1 MNKLLATLPALVLAL
16 APPASAEEG
25 FRDTFSDTW
34 VAVDGLGRR
43 TPTSAEVGPPR
54 EGKTV
59 AMFYFLWLGRSGE
72 DGPFDIAKIL
82 QASPNAMNEPNNPL
96 WGPKHYPHHW
106 GESIFGYYRN
116 DDPAVLRKHAQML
129 SDAGVDAVFFDVT
142 NQLTYPESYRALGT
156 TFDEMRRKGLK
167 VPQMAFLTPF
177 WQPRKVVRELYEQ
190 LYKPGLHPDLWFRWK
205 GKPLILADPDLLR
218 DDVLKRDRHAT
229 SVELAPGATI
239 GAAFTADRP
248 FDAAALAT
256 PTWGERGASAVLTL
270 RRGDARGEVV
280 ATRRVEDVR
289 DNAWTGVTLDA
300 PAPAGAYF
308 LEMSEPKEKIGVWK
322 DRRGEPNLRV
332 SRYDDADREL
342 LDFFTFRRPQP
353 DYFQGPTARAQW
365 SWLEVASQHAFPD
378 EDGRPEQISV
388 GVGQN
393 AVGGKLGV
401 LSNPN
406 SHGRSFA
413 DGHIPTPEEVDYTG
427 KNFAEQWKRAHE
439 VDPPLV
445 FITGWNEW
453 IAGRFDET
461 FPLAGA
467 GPVTFVDQFDRE
479 HSRDIEPM
487 KGGHGDAFYYQ
498 LVSEVRRYKGARP
511 IPPVASRPIAIDGKF
526 DDWEGVGPEFRDT
539 VGDPMDRDYAG
550 WGRTLRYVD
559 HTGRNDI
566 VAARAS
572 RSAGRV
578 AFLLEC
584 AEAIKATP
592 DAPGPRL
599 FLDVDS
605 DPKTGWLGY
614 DFVVGRMPGRMMIER
629 NVGGKFEWSNPQP
642 VESAASGDLLE
653 LAVPAATLG
662 LAAGLATIDFKW
674 VDSLAE
680 TADWPDFTLH
690 GDAAPNDRF
699 NYRATFGTE

>member
-1 MNKLLATLPALVLAL
+1 MRSLLVLLPALAL
-16 APPASAEEG
+16 VFAPPAAAEEG
-25 FRDTFSDTW
+25 LRDTFSDTW

-43 TPTSAEVGPPR
+43 TPTAAEVGPPR
-54 EGKTV
+54 GGKTV

-72 DGPFDIAKIL
+72 DGPFDITKIL
-82 QASPNAMNEPNNPL
+82 AASPNAMNEPNNPL
-96 WGPKHYPHHW
+96 WGAKHYPHHW

-129 SDAGVDAVFFDVT
+129 ADAGVDAVFFDVT
-142 NQLTYPESYRALGT
+142 NQLTYPESWKALGQ
-156 TFDEMRRKGLK
+156 TFGEMRRQGLK

-190 LYKPGLHPDLWFRWK
+190 LYKPGLHPELWFQWK

-218 DDVLKRDRHAT
+218 DDVIKRDRHTA
-229 SVELAPGATI
+229 SVELAPGESV
-239 GAAFTADRP
+239 GVAFTADRP
-248 FDAAALAT
+248 FDAAALST
-256 PTWGERGASAVLTL
+256 PTWGERGSSATLTL
-270 RRGDARGEVV
+270 RRGDAKGEVV
-280 ATRRVEDVR
+280 ATTRLEDVR
-289 DNAWTGVTLDA
+289 DNAWSTVTLKA
-300 PAPAGAYF
+300 PAPAGAYY
-308 LEMSEPKEKIGVWK
+308 LEMSDARGKIGVWK

-332 SRYDDADREL
+332 SRYDDADREI

-365 SWLEVASQHAFPD
+365 SWLEVTPQNAFPD
-378 EDGRPEQISV
+378 EDGKPEQVSV

-393 AVGGKLGV
+393 AVDGKLGV
-401 LSNPN
+401 LSHPR
-406 SHGRSFA
+406 SHGRSFSN
-413 DGHIPTPEEVDYTG
+413 GRIPTPEEVDFTG
-427 KNFAEQWKRAHE
+427 KNFAEQWDRGRQI
-439 VDPPLV
+439 DPPVV
-445 FITGWNEW
+445 FVTGWNEW
-453 IAGRFDET
+453 IAGRFDEK

-498 LVSEVRRYKGARP
+498 LVSEVRRFKGVRP
-511 IPPVASRPIAIDGKF
+511 IPPVVSKPIAIDGRF

-539 VGDPMDRDYAG
+539 IGDPMDRDYPG

-566 VAARAS
+566 AAARVS
-572 RSAGRV
+572 RSGDRV
-578 AFLLEC
+578 AFLLQC
-584 AEAIKATP
+584 DQAIKATP
-592 DAPGPRL
+592 DAPGPML

-614 DFVVGRMPGRMMIER
+614 DFVVGRTAGNSTIER
-629 NVGGKFEWSNPQP
+629 NVGGKNEWADPQP
-642 VESAASGDLLE
+642 IESASSGDRLE
-653 LAVPAATLG
+653 LAVAASALG
-662 LAAGLATIDFKW
+662 LKPGAATIDFKW

-680 TADWPDFTLH
+680 TGDWSDFTLH

-699 NYRATFGTE
+699 NYRAEFPAD